1 MDHESLDDESSRAS
15 SRGRPWATPGRV
27 RRLGGRRRRG
37 RRIKRVLRAFAH
49 DVLLKLALESLD
61 ARVVESLLNSSVQQ
75 WKI

>member
-1 MDHESLDDESSRAS
+1 
-15 SRGRPWATPGRV
+15 
-27 RRLGGRRRRG
+27 LGGRRRRG